1 MNEKALNVYNIQ
13 GINITHANNKGKNIN
28 QHKLIKLSYVNLG
41 NEALI
46 HTNVNI
52 NNITLITQANP
63 YNEPSIKLYI
73 NEYCEH
79 KPILLKLNNI
89 ISSNK

>member
-46 HTNVNI
+46 HINVNSY
-52 NNITLITQANP
+52 NIR
-63 YNEPSIKLYI
+63 
-73 NEYCEH
+73 
-79 KPILLKLNNI
+79 
-89 ISSNK
+89 